1 MPLKPFYISRKVILL
16 TILVGIVSGFGSVFF
31 FILLHLFTE
40 LLLGLSGYEIPSPAG
55 EKPLIELNLNF
66 PFNPYLLILIP
77 AIGGLISGII
87 VYTLAPETE
96 GGGTDAVIGVFHKK
110 RGIIRGRVPII
121 KTIASAITIGSGGS
135 AGREGPI
142 SQIGAG
148 FASYISMKLNLND
161 REREILVLCGM
172 AGGISSIFKSPFG
185 GSLFSIEVLY
195 HRDYESEAFVPVIIS
210 SFIAYTVFALFTG
223 WNAIFETPQYIF
235 TPTEFPFFSLLGI
248 ITGLISRFYVVIFYG
263 IRDKIFKRL
272 NIYDHLKPMIGG
284 LMVGLIGFFVPESL
298 AAGYGWIQIALY
310 NKLTLQIMLILII
323 AKIITT
329 SLTITSG
336 GSGGVFAPSLMIG
349 AMIGGAFGLFF
360 KTIFPGWIV
369 DPAVFV
375 LIGMISFFAGSAKVP
390 LAAIIMV
397 AEMTGNYNL
406 LMPAF
411 LAASMSYFVSGEYS
425 IYENQTM
432 TKLQSPVHIPE
443 NIYTLLE
450 SIKVMEVSSPDVVV
464 VPEDMK
470 LSELEKIISQTKHLS
485 LLVISKNNKYVG
497 IVSLFDLLSI
507 DPSEWDKKRVRDII
521 QCKFAYIYPDDSILR
536 ALSLML
542 QFNILRLP
550 VLDRKKNR
558 VIGEVSYDDIAKILY
573 YKSKEAW

>member
-1 MPLKPFYISRKVILL
+1 MPVKPVYISRKVILL
-16 TILVGIVSGFGSVFF
+16 TILVGIVSGFGSIFF
-31 FILLHLFTE
+31 YTLLYLCTQ
-40 LLLGLSGYEIPSPAG
+40 LLLGLSGYEIPTPAG
-55 EKPLIELNLNF
+55 EKPLIEISLHM
-66 PFNPYLLILIP
+66 PYNPYLLILIP
-77 AIGGLISGII
+77 TIGGLISGLI

-96 GGGTDAVIGVFHKK
+96 GDGTDAVIGVFHKK

-148 FASYISMKLNLND
+148 FASFISMKLNLND
-161 REREILVLCGM
+161 KEREILVLCGM

-185 GSLFSIEVLY
+185 GSLFGIEVLY
-195 HRDYESEAFVPVIIS
+195 HRDYETEAFVPVIIS
-210 SFIAYTVFALFTG
+210 SFVAYAVFALFTG
-223 WNAIFETPQYIF
+223 WKAIFETPHYIF
-235 TPTEFPFFSLLGI
+235 SPFELPFFAILGI
-248 ITGLISRFYVVIFYG
+248 VTGLISRFYVITFYG
-263 IRDKIFKRL
+263 IRDKLFRKL
-272 NIYDHLKPMIGG
+272 KIYNHLKPMIGG
-284 LMVGLIGFFVPESL
+284 FLIGLIGFFIPESL
-298 AAGYGWIQIALY
+298 AAGYGWIQVALY
-310 NKLTLQIMLILII
+310 NKLGLEIMLVLII

-349 AMIGGAFGLFF
+349 AMIGGVFGLVS
-360 KTIFPGWIV
+360 KMIFPNIIV

-411 LAASMSYFVSGEYS
+411 LASSMSYFVSGESS
-425 IYENQTM
+425 IYEQQLM
-432 TKLQSPVHIPE
+432 TKLESPVHIPE
-443 NIYTLLE
+443 HVYTLLE
-450 SIKVMEVSSPDVVV
+450 AIKVREVASPDVILVH
-464 VPEDMK
+464 EDMS
-470 LSELEKIISQTKHLS
+470 LAELERIISKKKHLS
-485 LLVISKNNKYVG
+485 LPVISRDGKYIG

-507 DPSEWDKKRVRDII
+507 DPKEWSKKNVSEITK
-521 QCKFAYIYPDDSILR
+521 CKFAYVYPEDSILR

-542 QFNILRLP
+542 QLNILRLP
-550 VLDRKKNR
+550 VLDKRKNK
-558 VIGEVSYDDIAKILY
+558 VIGEVSYDDIAKLLY
-573 YKSKEAW
+573 YKTKEVV